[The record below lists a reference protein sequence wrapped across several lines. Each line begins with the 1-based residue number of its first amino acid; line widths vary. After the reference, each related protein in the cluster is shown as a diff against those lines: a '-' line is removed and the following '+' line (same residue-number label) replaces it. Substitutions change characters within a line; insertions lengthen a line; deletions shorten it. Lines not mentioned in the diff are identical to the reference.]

1 MGNHDPCT
9 SGNVESHWRL
19 MCFKWMHQNALERT
33 GGFFRFVLSLM
44 ALWLVSRGPKAI
56 GSPEPPL
63 LIWWQ
68 NERTSSSL
76 PNFEQWIKMSS
87 DAVCSWVKVCFRRDM
102 ILPSVVYPPRYHG
115 LKPTASVCVSWQE
128 NKARWNHYKTLSELC
143 FQIVFPWLRLTCYDV
158 GWR

>member
-1 MGNHDPCT
+1 MNASKCT
-9 SGNVESHWRL
+9 WENG
-19 MCFKWMHQNALERT
+19 
-33 GGFFRFVLSLM
+33 RFLSLCLIPYG
-44 ALWLVSRGPKAI
+44 AVTGFPWPEGNWLTRASI
-56 GSPEPPL
+56 

-76 PNFEQWIKMSS
+76 PNFERWIKMSS
-87 DAVCSWVKVCFRRDM
+87 DAVCSWVKVCYRRDM

-115 LKPTASVCVSWQE
+115 VKPTASVCVSWQE